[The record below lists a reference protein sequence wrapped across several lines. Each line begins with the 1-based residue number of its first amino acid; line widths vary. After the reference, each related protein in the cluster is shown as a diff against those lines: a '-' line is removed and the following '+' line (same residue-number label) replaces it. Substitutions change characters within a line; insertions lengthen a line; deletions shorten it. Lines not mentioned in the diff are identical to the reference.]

1 MGGQKVLEIS
11 RLDLKSMM
19 GEREEV
25 KSMLVEF
32 LQARDVDGLLAARA
46 ANKAT
51 RLTAHLLSLLR
62 TVYRIRYLTG
72 LSTSPRRA

>member
-1 MGGQKVLEIS
+1 VGGQKTLEMS
-11 RLDLKSMM
+11 RLDLKDMM

-32 LQARDVDGLLAARA
+32 LQARGVSGSLAARA
-46 ANKAT
+46 VQKAT
-51 RLTAHLLSLLR
+51 RLTAHLLSLLP

-72 LSTSPRRA
+72 LLIFSTNP